1 MDKHKHVYATKEYG
15 GGFNAIAATIII
27 ILVAVGLLYFTS
39 AVSRN
44 SADQQS
50 GAISAQEPSPSQG
63 VIKPPNT
70 GDTGIHTTV
79 PQPNADSDMEVLPPR
94 TPEGEAR

>member
-1 MDKHKHVYATKEYG
+1 MDKHIHVTKDDG
-15 GGFNAIAATIII
+15 GGFSLIDATIII
-27 ILVAVGLLYFTS
+27 ILVGLGLLYFTS

-50 GAISAQEPSPSQG
+50 AQISAQEPSPTQG
-63 VIKPPNT
+63 VIKPPDI

-79 PQPNADSDMEVLPPR
+79 PHPNADSDMVIPPANS
-94 TPEGEAR
+94 PVGEPR